1 MKHTRRHRAR
11 ISKRKSGGVPR
22 GIVRPNT
29 LTAKGAVSARIEAE
43 KVRAKA
49 AEKAAEAKAKADEE
63 AAEAKAKA
71 DEEAAEAKAKA
82 DEEAAEL
89 VAAAEKKA
97 VKAEEKVEAP
107 VPGPPLT
114 AVQRFTAALAARPSD
129 PGYVQGTLGKADAPI
144 YHSTNS
150 SYPLTTGSSRK
161 RSRKHK
167 RKTRRHRR

>member
-1 MKHTRRHRAR
+1 MKHTRRHRAK
-11 ISKRKSGGVPR
+11 ISKRKSGGAPR
-22 GIVRPNT
+22 GIVRPT
-29 LTAKGAVSARIEAE
+29 PLSAKSAVTARTEAE

-49 AEKAAEAKAKADEE
+49 AEKAAEAKAEAD
-63 AAEAKAKA
+63 KK
-71 DEEAAEAKAKA
+71 
-82 DEEAAEL
+82 AAEL

>member
-49 AEKAAEAKAKADEE
+49 AEK